1 MSTQYPVLHDRP
13 INKWKVAELKE
24 ELKRRNLM
32 TKGLK
37 DDLVR
42 RLDEAIRNE
51 RASFGTET
59 YKDFDPSN
67 KPLNEPNIPILQ
79 PHSRQISGF
88 SENNYVNEVKVD
100 NFVSGVP
107 IVGETSEVDHSKA
120 TGGSISVPAYGE
132 SDVLRNAIDTSNN
145 KDELVLTPIGFGE
158 CPERVIGNSGAAKG
172 NEILTSAHKDDL
184 ENEGILDVSGKSSG
198 ILNEVVD
205 THIAPISTNT
215 KNDSAESGNEELEVV
230 PIAGSAIAP
239 ISTNTKNDSAETGNE
254 DEVVP
259 IADSEQNSHNFGLKL
274 ENDSLKPSQME
285 AKSLVSYSS
294 NQVHEISPNLGF
306 QVQCESIKTDSLSNY
321 EKNEIKENLNA
332 NNIQLEPEVVRQ
344 EMVQPSSSK
353 DPSGGSFYSLDDQVP
368 DVKQGSVVEAD
379 DDKSSVKKSEK
390 IDNPGEG
397 SAMDHIL
404 ENRTK
409 DELADD
415 NTFTEEPSGG
425 KKDLDDVFGAN
436 LPTQNMESSF
446 EEKFEIAASAEQ
458 RELQDD
464 QSSDAKFIEMTDMT
478 DGEPLEKINLDQ
490 SSADDSMEDDS
501 LEARQADSDS
511 DPKKVGDKTKPN
523 EETVAKSAGDI
534 EAPRADIPSHAL
546 KSSHANSDQMAESAE
561 KRKFEVVE
569 AAADKKEPRKRQRR
583 WNNESVKIPEAQIP
597 DISLSAT
604 SKTVV
609 QSATTPFVD
618 GSNSATGR
626 DATNERI
633 VPPSAK
639 TPTNSLRID
648 HFVRPFTLK
657 AVQELLS
664 KTGTICNFWMD
675 HIKTHCYVTYACI
688 EEATETRNAVY
699 NLQWPPY
706 GGRLLVAEFVDPEE
720 VKLRVEAPSQSAA
733 PVNSTSVMPSEPPSK
748 QLAPTPVNQQDVRQ
762 QPHLS
767 EQQTASDPTTTRE
780 RLARPRSPVAATV
793 DPPIVTLDDLF
804 RKTKTTPRIYYLP
817 LTDEQVAVKLSRR
830 RK

>member
-1 MSTQYPVLHDRP
+1 MSTQYPVLYDRP

-59 YKDFDPSN
+59 YKDFEPSN
-67 KPLNEPNIPILQ
+67 NEPNIPILQ
-79 PHSRQISGF
+79 PHSGQISGF
-88 SENNYVNEVKVD
+88 AENKYVNEVKVD
-100 NFVSGVP
+100 NFVSGIP
-107 IVGETSEVDHSKA
+107 IVDETSEVDQAKA
-120 TGGSISVPAYGE
+120 TGGSISVPAYVE
-132 SDVLRNAIDTSNN
+132 SDVLCNAVDTSNN
-145 KDELVLTPIGFGE
+145 KDELVSTPIGFSE
-158 CPERVIGNSGAAKG
+158 CPERVIGNSGPAKG
-172 NEILTSAHKDDL
+172 NEILTSARKDDL
-184 ENEGILDVSGKSSG
+184 DNEGILEASGKSSG

-205 THIAPISTNT
+205 THTASISTNT
-215 KNDSAESGNEELEVV
+215 KNESAESGNEELEVV
-230 PIAGSAIAP
+230 PIAGSTIAP
-239 ISTNTKNDSAETGNE
+239 ISTSTKNESAEAGNE
-254 DEVVP
+254 DLEVVP

-274 ENDSLKPSQME
+274 ENDSLKPSQMDAE
-285 AKSLVSYSS
+285 SLVSYSS

-368 DVKQGSVVEAD
+368 DVKPGSVVEAD
-379 DDKSSVKKSEK
+379 DDKCSVKNIEK
-390 IDNPGEG
+390 IDNSGEG

-415 NTFTEEPSGG
+415 NKFTEEPSSE

-436 LPTQNMESSF
+436 LPTQNMESSY

-458 RELQDD
+458 RESQDD

-534 EAPRADIPSHAL
+534 EAPQADIPSHTL

-561 KRKFEVVE
+561 KRKFEVE
-569 AAADKKEPRKRQRR
+569 AAPDNKEPRKRQRR
-583 WNNESVKIPEAQIP
+583 WNNESVKIPQAQIP
-597 DISLSAT
+597 DTSLSAT

-626 DATNERI
+626 DATNEHI

-675 HIKTHCYVTYACI
+675 HIKTHCYVTYAST
-688 EEATETRNAVY
+688 EEAMETRNAVY

-706 GGRLLVAEFVDPEE
+706 GGRLLIAEFVDPEE

-733 PVNSTSVMPSEPPSK
+733 PVNSTSVMPSQPPSK

-762 QPHLS
+762 QPHRS
-767 EQQTASDPTTTRE
+767 EQQTTSDPPTTRE
-780 RLARPRSPVAATV
+780 HLARPRSPVAATV